1 MKRFTAAV
9 LILFSMLFLSSCSF
23 KIDTDKV
30 AEQLDKVFY
39 SISSYQL
46 TSNKNL
52 AGSRELYDNYT
63 GEYTADYDGQSGRE
77 VLFGGAS
84 LKNLTISVH
93 GKIYTS
99 SGTARIRLRMN
110 SDVQYIEIDERGNFS
125 ATLQLESGGNYIMT
139 ELENFCG
146 HIELYSEY
154 ITLQ

>member
-9 LILFSMLFLSSCSF
+9 IILFSMLFLSSCSF
-23 KIDTDKV
+23 KIDAEKGT
-30 AEQLDKVFY
+30 EQLDKVFY

-46 TSNKNL
+46 TFDQNL
-52 AGSRELYDNYT
+52 AGSRELCDNYT
-63 GEYTADYDGQSGRE
+63 GKYIANYDGQSGRE

-110 SDVQYIEIDERGNFS
+110 TDIQYIETDESGNFS
-125 ATLQLESGGNYIMT
+125 TVLQLESGGNYIMT
-139 ELENFCG
+139 ELQKFCG